1 MSNRALRTFTIDTA
15 RHCAD
20 IRAIHAFHSGRGA
33 YCANVTAKIFATPIA
48 RCCASGGK
56 VMAVAYG

>member
-15 RHCAD
+15 SPPLRRHTRNPRVSQW
-20 IRAIHAFHSGRGA
+20 RA
-33 YCANVTAKIFATPIA
+33 
-48 RCCASGGK
+48 ASGGK